1 MRFRKKLLWIILS
14 AILIAIASFSTYIW
28 FSKSENK
35 DPFIAIPNDAIYII
49 ETSDLTKGWSTIS
62 NSKMW
67 THMRTNAYFEDI
79 SKSAA
84 SLDSLIKDNPTMDM
98 LFSNRQM
105 LISAHMISGNDYDF
119 LFVINM
125 KQASKIVFVKDY
137 LKQIVQACGYVM
149 NKRNF
154 KGQEIIELKD
164 IKTKEILHITFID
177 NLFVASYTPIL
188 VENAFLQ
195 KDMENWLS
203 NTSFK
208 KVSTEIS
215 SNKLFNFYINYRLI
229 AKYTGVYLSEE
240 SDLVNSLSEIISY
253 SALNVNFEDE
263 RFRFAGY
270 TNLPDS
276 ISSYLSALQNVSPG
290 KADAFKIASDK
301 TAVYFSMCFD
311 NFDAFYE
318 NLTLEFSKNNTNK
331 FEDYSEKVKKIE
343 NYLKIN
349 LNEDFFSWIG
359 NEIVLTKHK
368 PVSNAKEEDL
378 SIFIHAKNMDDAKNG
393 LEKLSS
399 QIKKK
404 SPLKFETITYKDY
417 TINYLD
423 IKGFFKMFFGK
434 LFGKLTKPYY
444 CIIDNYVVFSNSPST
459 LMDIIDDYLNK
470 NTLENNEE
478 FISFLDN
485 FEKKSNVSI
494 FIRMPE
500 MYSHL
505 YYYSKADKRIGIS
518 HNKDLILSFSKVG
531 FQLVSTGTLFKTSL
545 LIEHNEDALYN
556 EELENIENAAEE
568 LFLSD
573 YDSLKFKP
581 NLSFEELQKEGLIDI
596 RYDNNTIKY
605 EGFINKGNING
616 LFKTYYTNGNIASEV
631 LYVEGKINGKAI
643 FYYDSEE
650 KTIRAEM
657 TFNENEKIEDL
668 YTEYYENGEKKAI
681 LELENGI
688 FEGDASFYYDSGIL
702 KMEGSYKNGEKK
714 GKWKYYTED
723 GNMLDKETWKKGQQK
738 KRVSNESE

>member
-1 MRFRKKLLWIILS
+1 
-14 AILIAIASFSTYIW
+14 
-28 FSKSENK
+28 
-35 DPFIAIPNDAIYII
+35 
-49 ETSDLTKGWSTIS
+49 
-62 NSKMW
+62 
-67 THMRTNAYFEDI
+67 
-79 SKSAA
+79 
-84 SLDSLIKDNPTMDM
+84 
-98 LFSNRQM
+98 
-105 LISAHMISGNDYDF
+105 
-119 LFVINM
+119 
-125 KQASKIVFVKDY
+125 
-137 LKQIVQACGYVM
+137 
-149 NKRNF
+149 
-154 KGQEIIELKD
+154 
-164 IKTKEILHITFID
+164 
-177 NLFVASYTPIL
+177 
-188 VENAFLQ
+188 
-195 KDMENWLS
+195 
-203 NTSFK
+203 
-208 KVSTEIS
+208 
-215 SNKLFNFYINYRLI
+215 
-229 AKYTGVYLSEE
+229 
-240 SDLVNSLSEIISY
+240 
-253 SALNVNFEDE
+253 
-263 RFRFAGY
+263 
-270 TNLPDS
+270 
-276 ISSYLSALQNVSPG
+276 
-290 KADAFKIASDK
+290 
-301 TAVYFSMCFD
+301 
-311 NFDAFYE
+311 
-318 NLTLEFSKNNTNK
+318 
-331 FEDYSEKVKKIE
+331 
-343 NYLKIN
+343 
-349 LNEDFFSWIG
+349 
-359 NEIVLTKHK
+359 
-368 PVSNAKEEDL
+368 
-378 SIFIHAKNMDDAKNG
+378 
-393 LEKLSS
+393 
-399 QIKKK
+399 
-404 SPLKFETITYKDY
+404 
-417 TINYLD
+417 
-423 IKGFFKMFFGK
+423 
-434 LFGKLTKPYY
+434 KLTKPYY

-505 YYYSKADKRIGIS
+505 YYYSKPGKRIGIS
-518 HNKDLILSFSKVG
+518 NNKDLILSFSKVG

-657 TFNENEKIEDL
+657 TFNENEKIENL

-723 GNMLDKETWKKGQQK
+723 GNILDKETWKKGQQK